1 MHRQWFCENHYG
13 RRESKTL
20 SLHICEWLTWQ
31 SQICD
36 NKQIKCHVRPC
47 PTEIKRFRWKTV
59 RQSATLN
66 RAVLQGRQYASKHC
80 KSSRKQSRNDRER
93 LWERTTNSRICLQT
107 SDNVRVQRGNISAL
121 RSTWN
126 MSTNCGGSM
135 WHNMSLCII
144 SPVSMDEAHV
154 RLNQTDRPVI
164 NFTETCLATLNVNTS
179 HPNVSSRNCPLLD
192 FFYLPKCEIKEIW
205 VTTARME

>member
-13 RRESKTL
+13 TRKSKTL

-66 RAVLQGRQYASKHC
+66 CAVLQGRQYASKHC

-107 SDNVRVQRGNISAL
+107 SDNVRVQRSNISAL

-126 MSTNCGGSM
+126 MSTNCGGI
-135 WHNMSLCII
+135 HVTQHE
-144 SPVSMDEAHV
+144 PVH
-154 RLNQTDRPVI
+154 
-164 NFTETCLATLNVNTS
+164 NFTCQHGWSTHSVKSNRQASDKL
-179 HPNVSSRNCPLLD
+179 HRDVSGYAER
-192 FFYLPKCEIKEIW
+192 
-205 VTTARME
+205 